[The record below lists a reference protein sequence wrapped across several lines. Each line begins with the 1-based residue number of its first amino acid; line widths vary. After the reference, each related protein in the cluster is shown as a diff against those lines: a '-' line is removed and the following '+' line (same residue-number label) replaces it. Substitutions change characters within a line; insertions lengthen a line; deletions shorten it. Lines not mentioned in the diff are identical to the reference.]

1 MVRVPNTISFRSLGL
16 EPEKSSAPKPPLHT
30 MSDREVD
37 AFIRRCT
44 AALRSHARDFHRG
57 HDKENALAAFESA
70 MALLL
75 EVRDVHS
82 GKRADIDPIL
92 VEHGYPIPEN

>member
-1 MVRVPNTISFRSLGL
+1 MELPIADPGRSRTALSPGL
-16 EPEKSSAPKPPLHT
+16 PLHT

-37 AFIRRCT
+37 AFIRQCA
-44 AALRSHARDFHRG
+44 AALRSHARDFQLGR
-57 HDKENALAAFESA
+57 DKENAHAALESA

-75 EVRDVHS
+75 EVRDVHP

-92 VEHGYPIPEN
+92 VDHGYPVPEN

>member
-1 MVRVPNTISFRSLGL
+1 MVRVPNTISFRALGL
-16 EPEKSSAPKPPLHT
+16 EPDESFAPTPPLHT

-37 AFIRRCT
+37 AFIRRCA

-57 HDKENALAAFESA
+57 HDRENALAAFESA

-75 EVRDVHS
+75 EVRDAHP

-92 VEHGYPIPEN
+92 VEHGYPVPEN

>member
-1 MVRVPNTISFRSLGL
+1 MVRVPDTISFRALGL
-16 EPEKSSAPKPPLHT
+16 QPEESSASQPPLHT

-37 AFIRRCT
+37 AFIWQCI

-57 HDKENALAAFESA
+57 QDKDNALAAFDSA

-75 EVRDVHS
+75 EVRDAHP
-82 GKRADIDPIL
+82 GKRADIDPVL
-92 VEHGYPIPEN
+92 VEYGYPVPEN